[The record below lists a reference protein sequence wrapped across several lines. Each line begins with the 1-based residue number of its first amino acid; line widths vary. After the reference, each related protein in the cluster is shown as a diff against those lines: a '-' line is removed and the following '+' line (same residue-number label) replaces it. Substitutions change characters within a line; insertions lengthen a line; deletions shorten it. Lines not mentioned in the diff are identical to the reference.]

1 MNTYQIYDA
10 VFDEANDYKQNT
22 PDYIQDYAL
31 NALGVTIT
39 KELAQNISD
48 CHTKYL
54 VETGRNGEGQN
65 NHWHYVRK
73 PLSEIEVN

>member
-1 MNTYQIYDA
+1 MNAYQIYDA
-10 VFDEANDYKQNT
+10 VFDEDNDYKQNT

-31 NALGVTIT
+31 NTLGVTIT
-39 KELAQNISD
+39 KELARKISD
-48 CHTKYL
+48 CHTKCL
-54 VETGRNGEGQN
+54 DEMEWNGEGRN

>member
-1 MNTYQIYDA
+1 MNAYQIYDA

-22 PDYIQDYAL
+22 TDYIQDYAL
-31 NALGVTIT
+31 NALDVAIT
-39 KELAQNISD
+39 KKLAQKISD

-54 VETGRNGEGQN
+54 AETERNGEGQN
-65 NHWHYVRK
+65 NHWHYVQK